1 MTTIAEKYCGYIHT
15 FLICLLMLVMPFFK
29 IMSTICIVLLFVNS
43 FFLIKKVNDG
53 IKITNRYF
61 LTIALLYVVYIIGIF
76 NSENISA
83 ANFDVQLKLSLIVLP
98 IVFLLAPK
106 LSASE
111 LKKIFYCFTA
121 GCFIS
126 SVACLSIAAKRYISE
141 GSGVF
146 FYNSLS
152 FFLHPSYFAMYI
164 TLAVS
169 FLLYEIFIEHASLR
183 LTWIRIVLISYFLGF
198 LFLLSSKAGLIT
210 MSLILFGTLI
220 ISYLRSGDKLLLGI
234 MGGAVG
240 GLLLFIFFM
249 PGNMNRYLSFAKII
263 SHDKV
268 AVDTGE
274 STSERFYV
282 WKNGWQLI
290 KQHPVLGYGTG
301 DVKDV
306 LVNQYEKNGFVFGV
320 ERKLNAHN
328 QFMQTMLAIG
338 MAGIAL
344 LLFCLI
350 FPIGLFK
357 NTGSFI
363 GFVFLIIVAIN
374 FMVESMLETQ
384 AGVVFFALFYSILVI
399 DNSKKVVSV

>member
-1 MTTIAEKYCGYIHT
+1 
-15 FLICLLMLVMPFFK
+15 MLVLPFFK
-29 IMSTICIVLLFVNS
+29 ILSTICIVLLFVNS
-43 FFLIKKVNDG
+43 FFMIKKGNDG

-61 LTIALLYVVYIIGIF
+61 LSIALLYIVYVIGIF

-98 IVFLLAPK
+98 IAFLLSPK

-111 LKKIFYCFTA
+111 LNKIFYCFTA

-126 SVACLSIAAKRYISE
+126 SVVCLGIAAKRYANE
-141 GSGVF
+141 GSVVF

-164 TLAVS
+164 TLMVS
-169 FLLYEIFIEHASLR
+169 FLLYEILIKHATPR
-183 LTWIRIVLISYFLGF
+183 LSWIRLALIIYFLGF

-210 MSLILFGTLI
+210 MSLILFSTLI
-220 ISYLRSGDKLLLGI
+220 ISYMRSGNKLLLGI
-234 MGGAVG
+234 MIGAIA
-240 GLLLFIFFM
+240 GLLIFIFFL

-268 AVDTGE
+268 TEDTGE

-290 KQHPVLGYGTG
+290 KEQPILGYGTG

-306 LVNQYEKNGFVFGV
+306 LVNQYVKTGFEFGV
-320 ERKLNAHN
+320 KRRLNAHN
-328 QFMQTMLAIG
+328 QFMQTILAVG
-338 MAGIAL
+338 AMGITL
-344 LLFCLI
+344 LLFCFI
-350 FPIGLFK
+350 FPIRLFK

-399 DNSKKVVSV
+399 DHSKKEVSV